1 MKTTDGILKN
11 SLLALYADDE
21 GIVDSLKLCDYTA
34 VNSRFKA
41 ELFQRISEDDFYRMD
56 MILRSPEYLNYKMA
70 IDSAACACTREL
82 ADLIALAMED
92 GGVRH

>member
-21 GIVDSLKLCDYTA
+21 GIVESLKLCDYTA
-34 VNSRFKA
+34 VNSKFRA
-41 ELFQRISEDDFYRMD
+41 ELFSRISEDEFYRMD
-56 MILRSPEYLNYKMA
+56 TVLRSPEYINYKMA
-70 IDSAACACTREL
+70 IDSAACACTTQL

-92 GGVRH
+92 GGVKH